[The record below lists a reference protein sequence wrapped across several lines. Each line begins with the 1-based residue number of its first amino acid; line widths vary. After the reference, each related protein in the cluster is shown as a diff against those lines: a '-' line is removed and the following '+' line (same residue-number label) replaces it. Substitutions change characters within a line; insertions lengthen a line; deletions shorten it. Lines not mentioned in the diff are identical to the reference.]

1 MSLVNHA
8 GSALFRS
15 ERQEYRI
22 IYALSFPL
30 FLAVALISRILPSRL
45 RPIAIER
52 GGYFQVI
59 GDARAAAHS
68 VLPYAFMR

>member
-1 MSLVNHA
+1 MSLVHHE

-30 FLAVALISRILPSRL
+30 FLAVALISRFVPARL
-45 RPIAIER
+45 RPIAVEP
-52 GGYFQVI
+52 GSYFAVFS
-59 GDARAAAHS
+59 DARAAAHS